1 MRAAARAQQLT
12 ISLVI
17 SLDTEGWGHQRCLT
31 ALALTGCPLYLPHRR
46 LIMHTDS
53 EDAKA
58 QLAMEAQIVAKEKEV
73 LRELEEAAMA
83 AAEEGQEA
91 EEVEDSSAL
100 RNQFN
105 FSDRTYQTVIHT
117 RRDAE
122 MMTVPPTSIEFCASA
137 VRSPAAE
144 LLPPPQFSHCCI

>member
-1 MRAAARAQQLT
+1 
-12 ISLVI
+12 
-17 SLDTEGWGHQRCLT
+17 
-31 ALALTGCPLYLPHRR
+31 
-46 LIMHTDS
+46 MHTDS

>member
-1 MRAAARAQQLT
+1 M
-12 ISLVI
+12 
-17 SLDTEGWGHQRCLT
+17 
-31 ALALTGCPLYLPHRR
+31 HR
-46 LIMHTDS
+46 DS

-73 LRELEEAAMA
+73 LRELEEAAQE
-83 AAEEGQEA
+83 EEGRDEG

-105 FSDRTYQTVIHT
+105 FSDRTYQTVIRA

-122 MMTVPPTSIEFCASA
+122 IMTVPPTSIEFSA
-137 VRSPAAE
+137 VAVRHSRCLALTHAAASRAPDP
-144 LLPPPQFSHCCI
+144 LL